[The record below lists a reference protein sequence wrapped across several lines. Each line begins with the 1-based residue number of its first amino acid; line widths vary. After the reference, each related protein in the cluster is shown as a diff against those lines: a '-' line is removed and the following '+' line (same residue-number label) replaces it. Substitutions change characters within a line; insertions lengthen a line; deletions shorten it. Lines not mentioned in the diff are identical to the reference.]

1 VDFLDPSAW
10 KKLGFSP
17 MSLRMGE
24 TSAERIEARQDATEA
39 DAMRGNTVTMN
50 QLGDTD
56 GSNAP
61 LPLPARHLSESEP
74 EESDRAI
81 AAYLDRTLAKIR
93 QFRSEM
99 SQLYDASKA
108 SQYPP
113 LVVMSSTS
121 TATVSGCIV
130 ESDED
135 IIDGR
140 YDRLLFAEGGKCAL
154 LRNM

>member
-1 VDFLDPSAW
+1 
-10 KKLGFSP
+10 
-17 MSLRMGE
+17 
-24 TSAERIEARQDATEA
+24 
-39 DAMRGNTVTMN
+39 
-50 QLGDTD
+50 
-56 GSNAP
+56 
-61 LPLPARHLSESEP
+61 LSESEP